1 MGGGGGGAEGLGPYC
16 IAILVVNEALAGE
29 YLSSSVCPSKKE
41 TGNIVESGKD
51 IEVAGVAGQS
61 RIQLRFPTTVI
72 DRSNYILITH
82 YGN

>member
-1 MGGGGGGAEGLGPYC
+1 MGGGGGAEGLGPYC

-51 IEVAGVAGQS
+51 IAGVAGQS

-72 DRSNYILITH
+72 DRSNYIPITH

>member
-1 MGGGGGGAEGLGPYC
+1 MGGGGGAEGLGPYC
-16 IAILVVNEALAGE
+16 KAILVVDEALAGE

-41 TGNIVESGKD
+41 TGNIVESGMD
-51 IEVAGVAGQS
+51 IAGVAGQS

-72 DRSNYILITH
+72 DRSNYIPITH

>member
-1 MGGGGGGAEGLGPYC
+1 MGGGGGAEGLGPYC
-16 IAILVVNEALAGE
+16 KAILVVDEALAGE

-51 IEVAGVAGQS
+51 IAGVAGQS

-72 DRSNYILITH
+72 DRSNYIPITH

>member
-16 IAILVVNEALAGE
+16 KAILVVDEALAGE

-51 IEVAGVAGQS
+51 IAGVAGQS

-72 DRSNYILITH
+72 DRSNYIPITH